1 MARWTYST
9 PCDLALDGK
18 DHAPHDYPHADQ
30 MFWCDGE
37 GIESTPITEAGIN
50 WLDEV
55 DWTKVDWD
63 KVVAADTRRHI
74 AEALASEDE
83 LSLYEQITSWCD
95 ETPAVIFYSVMA
107 IGLAFGLFLMGIAY
121 LLYRNFG

>member
-9 PCDLALDGK
+9 PCDLALDGE

-37 GIESTPITEAGIN
+37 GIESTPIDQAAIN

-63 KVVAADTRRHI
+63 KVVEANTQRHM
-74 AEALASEDE
+74 AEALSPEEE
-83 LSLYEQITSWCD
+83 LSLYERMTSWCA
-95 ETPAVIFYSVMA
+95 EAPAVVFYSVMA
-107 IGLAFGLFLMGIAY
+107 MGLTFGLFLLGITY